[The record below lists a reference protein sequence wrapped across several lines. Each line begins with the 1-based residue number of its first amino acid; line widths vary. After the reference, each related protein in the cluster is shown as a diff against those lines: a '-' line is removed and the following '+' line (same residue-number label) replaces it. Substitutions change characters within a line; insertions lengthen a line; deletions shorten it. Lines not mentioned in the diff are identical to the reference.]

1 MANLTE
7 TITNLPPRKKGALLG
22 ALALAVVALVL
33 VFAWAERPEY
43 SLLFTN
49 LSAEDSGQIAQKLQE
64 LKVPYKATEGG
75 IMVPKEKVY
84 ELRMQ
89 LAAAGLPQ
97 GGSVGFELFDK
108 VEFGTTDFVQKL
120 NYRRALQG
128 ELQRTI
134 SSLAEVDRARVQ
146 VSIPERSLFQADK
159 YKPKASVLVKLRAG
173 RRLSDD
179 SVQGIVHL
187 VSSSVEGM
195 DPRDVTV
202 VDSNGAMLTKVA
214 DDSIGLSSTQLD
226 YQKTVEKELQDRIVS
241 ILEPVIGQG
250 KVKAQVA
257 AAIDFTHRE
266 STEEKYDPEGQVVR
280 SEQRS
285 TEKFESTGRGGVPGV
300 SSNVPEKTAT
310 AQPSTAPRPASA
322 TGPPRPRGARSDSRR
337 FGSARRP

>member
-1 MANLTE
+1 MANLTD
-7 TITNLPPRKKGALLG
+7 TITSLPPRKKGALLG
-22 ALALAVVALVL
+22 ALALGVVAMVL
-33 VFAWAERPEY
+33 IFAWAERPDY

-75 IMVPKEKVY
+75 IMVPKDKVY

-89 LAAAGLPQ
+89 MAAAGLPQ

-128 ELQRTI
+128 ELQRSI
-134 SSLAEVDRARVQ
+134 GALSEVERARVQ
-146 VSIPERSLFQADK
+146 VSIPERSLFQSDK
-159 YKPKASVLVKLRAG
+159 FKPKASVLVKLRPG

-187 VSSSVEGM
+187 VSSSVEGL

-214 DDSIGLSSTQLD
+214 DDSTGL
-226 YQKTVEKELQDRIVS
+226 
-241 ILEPVIGQG
+241 
-250 KVKAQVA
+250 
-257 AAIDFTHRE
+257 
-266 STEEKYDPEGQVVR
+266 
-280 SEQRS
+280 
-285 TEKFESTGRGGVPGV
+285 
-300 SSNVPEKTAT
+300 
-310 AQPSTAPRPASA
+310 
-322 TGPPRPRGARSDSRR
+322 
-337 FGSARRP
+337 